1 MQVLLQA
8 NVTNLGHIGELV
20 TVKPGYGR
28 NFLLPRGLAI
38 LADAKNKRA
47 YEHQLR
53 IVNHKRSKVLTAAQE
68 LATKVGAMSITIQKP
83 VGEEDKIFGSVTHQ
97 ELAEAFKAEGLE
109 VDRKAISVLDD
120 IKRVGVYR
128 GAVKLHPEVSAEFKI
143 WVVAKS

>member
-109 VDRKAISVLDD
+109 LDRKSISVLDD